1 MQDDYG
7 SGSAT
12 GGSDERSD
20 KPRSRKTKIL
30 IWVHAIMFAAGLALL
45 GYLIYRIGYQSILE
59 SVSRVGWGFILIIG
73 LNLAR
78 HMLRAM
84 SLYIAI
90 APEHRNF
97 KYRNAVSARLGGEAV
112 SFFSFVGPFL
122 GDATKAVLLRKDLPL
137 THGASAIISDNILY
151 YVTVVI
157 VVLGGV
163 ITLVFTFGSN
173 SPAMSNVLIGTVV
186 LSLLCFA
193 VPLLAIKYRV
203 LPVTFLM
210 ELLERRDL
218 APRFLSTIQNSFS
231 NVEKN
236 VVDFYHN
243 RRADFFTVFGISLGV
258 HIVSVAEV
266 FMALRFLGLDAYV
279 STAFIIESLTKVI
292 NAAFGFIPGTI
303 GVYEGGNG
311 LILSTL
317 GYTAAAGVSL
327 ALVRR
332 AAILFS
338 TFLGMLILL
347 WRTAGR
353 GARHL
358 ARKREKAT

>member
-1 MQDDYG
+1 MQNANGPG
-7 SGSAT
+7 SGMEAR
-12 GGSDERSD
+12 DEPLT
-20 KPRSRKTKIL
+20 KPRSKKTKVL
-30 IWVHAIMFAAGLALL
+30 IWVHAVMFAAGLFLL
-45 GYLIYRIGYQSILE
+45 GYLIYRIGYQNILE
-59 SVSRVGWGFILIIG
+59 SVSRVGWGFLLIIG
-73 LNLAR
+73 LNIVR
-78 HMLRAM
+78 HLLRAL

-97 KYRNAVSARLGGEAV
+97 RFRNAVSARLGGEAV

-137 THGASAIISDNILY
+137 MHGASAIIIDNILY

-157 VVLGGV
+157 VVLGG
-163 ITLVFTFGSN
+163 IMTLVFTFGSN
-173 SPAMSNVLIGTVV
+173 SPAMSNVLIAIAV

-193 VPLLAIKYRV
+193 LPLLAIKYRV

-210 ELLERRDL
+210 EMLERRDL
-218 APRFLSTIQNSFS
+218 VPRFLSTIQDSFT

-236 VVDFYHN
+236 VVDFYHH
-243 RRADFFTVFGISLGV
+243 RRTDFFTVFSISLAV
-258 HIVSVAEV
+258 HLVSVTEV
-266 FMALRFLGLDAYV
+266 FMALRFLGFDAFV

-338 TFLGMLILL
+338 TFLGLLILL
-347 WRTAGR
+347 WRTAGQ
-353 GARHL
+353 GAKHL
-358 ARKREKAT
+358 AKKRA